1 VEDDLMRRV
10 SAAMV
15 RHLAEFDARGLPV
28 VSVYARVE
36 VDPGDR
42 ALGTHAG
49 SLLHDVRQQA
59 AGGGL
64 THSGR
69 LSLNEDERRIF
80 DALTQQEWPAGTA
93 AIVSCSGA
101 GLYEEVAL
109 SRTIRN
115 RAVVDATPWIR
126 PMTAILDEE
135 RSACVAIVDRGGAR
149 VWTLAHGELHWAV
162 GQRDETVRKPDYGGW
177 AGLDEYRVQ
186 RHATELARRHYRRA
200 ADQIQAVCTANG
212 CELLVL
218 GGHRQEL
225 PGFVEALPNDLR
237 ARLAGTIASD
247 PRTSTTEDVRRAA
260 SAVVERH
267 EEDRRRRSIGEVLDT
282 HAAHGP
288 AAAGLED
295 CLWAGTLRA
304 IATLLVEQRVEAPGV
319 ICDHDHWIALAG
331 ARCPL
336 CGRRTR
342 QVPDVVDELV
352 EAVIEEGGEVAHI
365 SADDTPLH
373 HHGTAAALRFVL
385 PPRPS

>member
-1 VEDDLMRRV
+1 MRRV

-15 RHLAEFDARGLPV
+15 RQLAEFDAHGLPV

-49 SLLHDVRQQA
+49 SLLHDVRRQAA
-59 AGGGL
+59 AGGAL
-64 THSGR
+64 THAGR

-93 AIVSCSGA
+93 AIVACSGA

-115 RAVVDATPWIR
+115 RAVVDASPWIR

-135 RSACVAIVDRGGAR
+135 RSACVAVVDRGEAQ
-149 VWTLAHGELHWAV
+149 VWTLANGELHWAG
-162 GQRDETVRKPDYGGW
+162 GQRDETVRKPDFAGW

-186 RHATELARRHYRRA
+186 RHATELTRRHYRRVA
-200 ADQIQAVCTANG
+200 SQVQKVCTANG

-218 GGHRQEL
+218 GGHREEL
-225 PGFVEALPNDLR
+225 PTFVDALPNDLR
-237 ARLAGTIASD
+237 ARLAGTITTDRHTA
-247 PRTSTTEDVRRAA
+247 TTEDVRRAA
-260 SAVVERH
+260 SAVVDRH
-267 EEDRRRRSIGEVLDT
+267 EQERRRESIAHVLDL

-288 AAAGLED
+288 AACGLED

-304 IATLLVEQRVEAPGV
+304 VATLLVEQQVEAPGV
-319 ICDHDHWIALAG
+319 VCDHDRWLGLAG

-352 EAVIEEGGEVAHI
+352 EAVIEEGGAVAHI
-365 SADDTPLH
+365 GADDTPLH
-373 HHGTAAALRFVL
+373 DHGTAAALRFVL
-385 PPRPS
+385 PPRPR